1 MSDYDCFLAY
11 ATWQQLSWQG
21 DMGHMSEKNTVTLCL
36 AGQDCPETVLVFYKY
51 LSYSINYLL

>member
-21 DMGHMSEKNTVTLCL
+21 DMGYMSGKI
-36 AGQDCPETVLVFYKY
+36 Q
-51 LSYSINYLL
+51 